1 MKKHGFNLG
10 FYFSIVVF
18 CIMLASIALIFPLA
32 AITASRGGFY
42 GMDIIAVFVILY
54 LVSLAA
60 GVVISAIVGKRIL
73 NPVLRLGDAA
83 KKIAGGDFSVRLEE
97 DGRIEELVLMARN
110 FNLMA
115 QELGATETFRDD
127 FIANISHEFKTPL
140 AAIEGYAVLLRDAEL
155 SLSEKNQY
163 IEKIIT
169 ATRRLSRLS
178 ANILKISQLE
188 GQEIITDKKKFR
200 LDEQL
205 RQALLM
211 LEDSWSRKS
220 LELDL
225 YLDDEVIYYG
235 NDELLMQAWL
245 NIISNAV
252 KFTPEGGR
260 ITVSLTEESENV
272 VVRISD
278 TGIGMDEYTVHHVFD
293 KFYQADTSR
302 KAEGNGLGLALVS
315 RIIKL
320 CGGTVTVASAPG
332 AGSAFTV
339 TLPKNRE
346 N

>member
-1 MKKHGFNLG
+1 
-10 FYFSIVVF
+10 
-18 CIMLASIALIFPLA
+18 
-32 AITASRGGFY
+32 
-42 GMDIIAVFVILY
+42 MDIIAVFVILY